1 MFQSAERTRTRSGK
15 TSAEASLSD
24 SGFASPSAP
33 PPPQIIGSS
42 ATEQEETPA
51 AAAAMT
57 RSASLDETFIMS
69 PLTTLVRCE
78 ASSSTPLLSGSG
90 QVVPPCQ
97 YFLRRGA
104 PHRWA
109 STPLL
114 QKVSSFGTNGNQ
126 CCGSGS
132 ALDPLQE
139 LPGSVLQIRI
149 RIHTCKYRIKWRK
162 KISDIN

>member
-33 PPPQIIGSS
+33 PPPQIIVSS
-42 ATEQEETPA
+42 ATEQEETT
-51 AAAAMT
+51 AAAMT

-114 QKVSSFGTNGNQ
+114 QKASSIGTNRNQ
-126 CCGSGS
+126 CCRSGS
-132 ALDPLQE
+132 VLDPIQE
-139 LPGSVLQIRI
+139 LPGSVIRIRI

-162 KISDIN
+162 KM